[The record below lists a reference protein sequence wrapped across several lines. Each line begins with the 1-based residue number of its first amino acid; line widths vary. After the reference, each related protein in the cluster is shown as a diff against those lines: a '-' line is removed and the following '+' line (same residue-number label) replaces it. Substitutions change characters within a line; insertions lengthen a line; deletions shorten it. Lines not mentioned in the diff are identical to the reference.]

1 MATYTGSDLGARA
14 LQAEGVD
21 TVFFMLSAPLVQE
34 CIDLGMEAILV
45 RNETGAGMMAHGYV
59 RATGRP
65 GVCLTS
71 HGPGTANVVPAIANA
86 LADAVPVVSIG
97 DSAALISRHTDTFQ
111 EMDQVA
117 LMRPAT
123 KWAAQATHA
132 HRVPELVSMA
142 FRHAT
147 TPPHGPVY
155 LDIPNDV
162 RSGEADEERVV
173 APGKART
180 DARPY
185 ADPALIQ
192 QAIDMLA
199 GAKKPLLI
207 TGSGVLWSGAAAEAE
222 AFVDATGIPFYTTP
236 QGRGVVPEDHA
247 ASFPAA
253 RTEAFKQ
260 ADVVLVV
267 GTRANVIIGHFRPP
281 RWSPDAKFIIVNRDA
296 AEIGHNRNHE
306 IGIVADAGAA
316 LSQLTEEAERQ
327 GFKPDGFPQWLEL
340 LGKADAERWEQQ
352 SVKMDS
358 DAMPIHPL
366 RLCREVRDFLDRDTI
381 LTVDGHEIL
390 NFARQSIP
398 SYKPF
403 QRINAGTHGTMG
415 VGVPF
420 AIGAQAAHR
429 DKRVVLLTGDGAFG
443 WNGMEIDTAVRHK
456 LPVTI
461 VICNNANL
469 TANTPGDVD
478 PKRFLGWTR
487 YDKMMEALGGH
498 GEWVEDPAEIR
509 PALDRAAASG
519 KPAIVNVKVDQYEH
533 ATTQIGIVS
542 GTGARRQ
549 GEYYQA

>member
-1 MATYTGSDLGARA
+1 MGTLLGADLGARA

-34 CIDLGMEAILV
+34 CIDLGMQAILV
-45 RNETGAGMMAHGYV
+45 RNETGAGMMAHGYA

-97 DSAALISRHTDTFQ
+97 ASAALINRHTDTFQ

-123 KWAAQATHA
+123 KWAAQAIHA
-132 HRVPELVSMA
+132 HRVPELISIA
-142 FRHAT
+142 FRQVT
-147 TPPHGPVY
+147 TPPHGSVY

-162 RSGEADEERVV
+162 AAAEVEEDRVV

-180 DARPY
+180 DARAY
-185 ADPALIQ
+185 AEPALIQ

-199 GAKKPLLI
+199 GARKPLLI

-222 AFVDATGIPFYTTP
+222 AFVNATGIPFYTTP

-281 RWSPDAKFIIVNRDA
+281 RWHPDAKFIIVNRDA

-469 TANTPGDVD
+469 TAASPEVVD

-487 YDKMMEALGGH
+487 YDKIMEALGGH
-498 GEWVEDPAEIR
+498 GEWVEEPAEIR
-509 PALDRAAASG
+509 PALERAANSG
-519 KPAIVNVKVDQYEH
+519 KPAVVNVKVDPVAH
-533 ATTQIGIVS
+533 ATTQIGIVG
-542 GTGARRQ
+542 GTGARRVT
-549 GEYYQA
+549 YRT